1 MSLNLKTTFKLRFHK
16 ALKIIHLNHTIC
28 IMGYYL
34 QVIELNIAIIY
45 NCI

>member
-1 MSLNLKTTFKLRFHK
+1 MALNFKTTSKLRFHK

-34 QVIELNIAIIY
+34 QVIESNVAIIY
-45 NCI
+45 N